1 MQQGTIF
8 IVVAPSG
15 AGKTT
20 LVNALLDADPHVKL
34 SVSYTTRTPREGEV
48 NGQHYHFVSRDVF
61 QAMTNQGE
69 FLESAEV
76 YGNYYGTSQR
86 WIAEQLA
93 MGNDIL
99 LEIDWQGAL
108 QVRKLFE
115 DAVGIFIL
123 PPSLTTLESRL
134 RGRGKDSEETIQR
147 RLAAARDDISHVDE
161 FDYVVVNES
170 LDVALADLI
179 AIVHAQRLRL
189 LNQVARY
196 SALFTQLKG
205 GSF

>member
-123 PPSLTTLESRL
+123 PPSLTALESRL